1 MTTYK
6 ISGTTSHDAD
16 VHVIQNDTYFGKKAV
31 SAGAYEVTID
41 STVASGITTVA
52 ERSDGDTVSYGDVI
66 GVTSSGVADL
76 TAIGGTPIDSIQLV
90 TLTVAD
96 SQASDTVTINE
107 VDMGRSILYHNGQQ
121 GSNGTNGELMVV
133 FTNSTTITATR
144 FGSYTG
150 NATIKLTVIEFGSG
164 VVNSVQRGVITM
176 SNPQLTNTTSI
187 NEVDTSKCIVSYLR
201 CNTNG
206 VIACQTC
213 NVELTNSTTVTAN
226 RGAVNGSTNVSFE
239 ILEFV

>member
-6 ISGTTSHDAD
+6 ISGQTSHDAD
-16 VHVIQNDTYFGKKAV
+16 VHIIQNDTYFGKKAV
-31 SAGAYEVTID
+31 SAGNYEVTID
-41 STVASGITTVA
+41 STVASGVMAIAKKSNGHV
-52 ERSDGDTVSYGDVI
+52 ESYGEVDAI
-66 GVTSSGVADL
+66 TSSGTADL
-76 TAIGGTPIDSIQLV
+76 TAIGGTPIDTIQLV
-90 TLTVAD
+90 TLTVANG
-96 SQASDTVTINE
+96 QGSDTVTINE
-107 VDMGRSILYHNGQQ
+107 VDMGRTILYHNGQK
-121 GSNGTNGELMVV
+121 GSNGVNGELMVV

-150 NATIKLTVIEFGSG
+150 DAIIKLTVLEFGTG
-164 VVNSVQRGVITM
+164 VVNSVQRGTITM
-176 SNPQLTNTTSI
+176 SSPQLTNTASI

-206 VIACQTC
+206 IISCQTC

-239 ILEFV
+239 VLEFV